1 MIVAR
6 SSIPRKLVKSTK
18 VQPQGDPLMA
28 NPEHLKMLRQGV
40 GIWNRWRKHQPGI
53 KPDLCF
59 AELAGIKPYYN
70 LNLSEADLSGADLSD
85 SKLVMANL
93 TRANLFGADL
103 CKADLSTAT
112 LAGATLS
119 KAFLFGAKLTDA
131 DLTKANLS
139 KATLTKAN
147 LAGANLSKATL
158 IGANLFE
165 ANLWEANLETAN
177 FTDANLSGTNLT
189 EANLSNAIF
198 HQCHIGYTSFV
209 NVNLRGVQDLETVKH
224 IGPSHIAISTIFN
237 SGGDVPK
244 VFLRGCGIPENFIQ
258 QLPSL
263 LSQTIQFAT
272 CFISFSYADRPFAIK
287 LHNHLQAKGIRCWLD
302 EHQTRPRDESI
313 QRVERGISRW
323 DRILLCCSEAAL
335 KSWWVDNEINKAL
348 TKEQQMMQVGGK
360 RFLSLIPINLDGYM
374 LRRDWQS
381 GKKDE
386 ILARLAAD
394 FTGWEND
401 NGKFEEQFER
411 VVKALRTDAGAGEIP
426 PEPKL

>member
-1 MIVAR
+1 
-6 SSIPRKLVKSTK
+6 
-18 VQPQGDPLMA
+18 MA
-28 NPEHLKMLRQGV
+28 NPEHLKMLSQGV
-40 GIWNRWRKHQPGI
+40 GAWNRWRKKQPGI
-53 KPDLCF
+53 KPDLCL
-59 AELAGIKPYYN
+59 AKLAGIKPDYN
-70 LNLSEADLSGADLSD
+70 LNLAEADLSGADLSD
-85 SKLVMANL
+85 AKLVMANL
-93 TRANLFGADL
+93 TGANLFKADL
-103 CKADLSTAT
+103 CKADLSTAS

-119 KAFLFGAKLTDA
+119 KAFLFGAKLADA

-139 KATLTKAN
+139 KATLSKAN

-209 NVNLRGVQDLETVKH
+209 NVNLSGVQNLETVKH
-224 IGPSHIAISTIFN
+224 IGPSYIAISTIFK

-263 LSQTIQFAT
+263 LSQPIEFAS

-287 LHNHLQAKGIRCWLD
+287 LHDQLQARGIRCWLD

-313 QRVERGISRW
+313 QRVERGISKW

-335 KSWWVDNEINKAL
+335 KSWWIDNEINKAF
-348 TKEQQMMQVGGK
+348 TKEQQLMQVEGK
-360 RFLSLIPINLDGYM
+360 RFLSLISIDLDGYM
-374 LRRDWQS
+374 FKRDWQS
-381 GKKDE
+381 GRKNE

-394 FTGWEND
+394 FTGWETD
-401 NGKFEEQFER
+401 NAKFEEQFEK
-411 VVKALRTDAGAGEIP
+411 VIIALRADT
-426 PEPKL
+426 

>member
-1 MIVAR
+1 
-6 SSIPRKLVKSTK
+6 
-18 VQPQGDPLMA
+18 MA
-28 NPEHLKMLRQGV
+28 NPEHLEILKQGV
-40 GIWNRWRKHQPGI
+40 EVWNRWRKMYPEI

-59 AELAGIKPYYN
+59 AGLTKMKLYYN
-70 LNLSEADLSGADLSD
+70 LNLSDADLSGAYLSD
-85 SKLVMANL
+85 AKLVMANL
-93 TRANLFGADL
+93 TRANLFKADL

-112 LAGATLS
+112 LAGAKLS
-119 KAFLFGAKLTDA
+119 QASLFGAKLTDA

-139 KATLTKAN
+139 RATLSKAN

-189 EANLSNAIF
+189 EANLSAAIF
-198 HQCHIGYTSFV
+198 HQCHIGYTEFV
-209 NVNLRGVQDLETVKH
+209 NVDLSGVQDLETVKH
-224 IGPSHIAISTIFN
+224 IGPSYVAISTIFN

-244 VFLRGCGIPENFIQ
+244 VFLRGCGIPESFIQ
-258 QLPSL
+258 QLPEL
-263 LSQTIQFAT
+263 LNRPIQFAS
-272 CFISFSYADRPFAIK
+272 CFISFSYADRPFATK
-287 LHNHLQAKGIRCWLD
+287 LHDHLQAKGIRCWLD
-302 EHQTRPRDESI
+302 EHQTRLKDDSL

-335 KSWWVDNEINKAL
+335 KSWWVDKEINKNFA
-348 TKEQQMMQVGGK
+348 KEQQPMHVSGK

-374 LRRDWQS
+374 FKSEWQS

-401 NGKFEEQFER
+401 NDKFEEQFEK
-411 VVKALRTDAGAGEIP
+411 VIKALRTDAGAREVP

>member
-1 MIVAR
+1 
-6 SSIPRKLVKSTK
+6 
-18 VQPQGDPLMA
+18 MA

-40 GIWNRWRKHQPGI
+40 GGWNRWRKHQPAV
-53 KPDLCF
+53 KPDLSL
-59 AELAGIKPYYN
+59 AKLAGIKPDYN
-70 LNLSEADLSGADLSD
+70 LNLSEADLSGAYLSD
-85 SKLVMANL
+85 AQLVMANL
-93 TRANLFGADL
+93 TGANLFKADL
-103 CKADLSTAT
+103 CKADLSTAS

-119 KAFLFGAKLTDA
+119 KAFLFGANLTDA

-139 KATLTKAN
+139 MATLSKAN
-147 LAGANLSKATL
+147 LAGANLTKANL

-177 FTDANLSGTNLT
+177 CTDANLSGTNLT

-209 NVNLRGVQDLETVKH
+209 NIDLSGVQDLETVKH
-224 IGPSHIAISTIFN
+224 IGPSYIAISTIFK

-244 VFLRGCGIPENFIQ
+244 VFLRGCGIPESFIK

-263 LSQTIQFAT
+263 LNQPIQFAS
-272 CFISFSYADRPFAIK
+272 CFISYSYADRPFAIK
-287 LHNHLQAKGIRCWLD
+287 LHAHLQAKGIRCWLD
-302 EHQTRPRDESI
+302 EHQTRPKDDSV
-313 QRVERGISRW
+313 QRVERGISKW

-335 KSWWVDNEINKAL
+335 KSWWVDKEINKNFA
-348 TKEQQMMQVGGK
+348 KEQQLMQVGGK
-360 RFLSLIPINLDGYM
+360 RFLSLIPINLDGYIFKSE
-374 LRRDWQS
+374 WQS

-386 ILARLAAD
+386 IFARLAAD

-401 NGKFEEQFER
+401 NDKFEEQYEE
-411 VVKALRTDAGAGEIP
+411 VVKALRTREIP